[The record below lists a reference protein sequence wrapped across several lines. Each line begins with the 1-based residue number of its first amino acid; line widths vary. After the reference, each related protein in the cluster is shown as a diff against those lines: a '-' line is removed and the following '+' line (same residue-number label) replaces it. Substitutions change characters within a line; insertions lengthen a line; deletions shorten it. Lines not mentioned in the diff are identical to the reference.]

1 MNCPRC
7 DGLTVREYNIHL
19 PVGSPIGFHEW
30 RCVNC
35 GMISDNIIRTNQV
48 NPLPLNVSRPRGP
61 RQSPRRGRV
70 PSLRR

>member
-7 DGLTVREYNIHL
+7 GGFAVREYNIHL
-19 PVGSPIGFHEW
+19 PVGSPFGFHEW

-35 GMISDNIIRTNQV
+35 GMISDDVIRNNQV
-48 NPLPLNVSRPRGP
+48 TPQPLKLSRPQGP
-61 RQSPRRGRV
+61 RQYPQPA

>member
-19 PVGSPIGFHEW
+19 PVGSPFGFHEW

-35 GMISDNIIRTNQV
+35 GMISDDVIRINRRTSP
-48 NPLPLNVSRPRGP
+48 PLKVSRHYGP
-61 RQSPRRGRV
+61 RQGPRRGQV
-70 PSLRR
+70 LSIRR